1 VVHDAHLF
9 FLQIHAS
16 SFAAGWQ
23 GEVAPLLLVQHS
35 VGGLGYGSRML
46 QNLILI
52 DALSSAC
59 WEKKRKKKDKKER
72 NDWGTIFPGPDMPC
86 WLHCAGFLWLLGVI
100 KG

>member
-59 WEKKRKKKDKKER
+59 WEKKRKKKKTKKREMT
-72 NDWGTIFPGPDMPC
+72 GGLFSQGQTC
-86 WLHCAGFLWLLGVI
+86 LAGCTVQDFCGC
-100 KG
+100 